1 MSVETSAKAL
11 INAKRDRQR
20 RDMLLVL
27 KADFGHFVSVRVLGD
42 ALKHLNH
49 ALTDRDVRFHLA
61 YLEGKELVELRRIDV
76 PEARERDVIEGA
88 RLLAAGVDVLDGR
101 SGLGVAEF

>member
-1 MSVETSAKAL
+1 MEQTAKAL

-27 KADFGHFVSVRVLGD
+27 KADFGHFVSVRVIGD

-61 YLEGKELVELRRIDV
+61 YLGDKDLVELHRVDV
-76 PEARERDVIEGA
+76 PEARECNVIDAA
-88 RLLAAGVDVLDGR
+88 RLLAAGVDFLDGR
-101 SGLGVAEF
+101 HDMGVAEF